1 MPEPFEPLGVWPPP
15 GAAPP
20 GAAAAGADGAGAAT
34 AAPPVPMPFQVL
46 LDEAM
51 RRARRHLRTIY
62 LPISVPV
69 AAITAGIAALQAVW
83 LGPEAMSGTDP
94 WQSIA
99 RSCSFVLVALPL
111 GVVMGLLY
119 AAMVVAAVDAVAGR
133 GVDIRRALRFVV
145 RPGVLGAQLLVLVCM
160 VGALVCCVVP
170 AFYVVPLLSLALPAM
185 AEEGVTGAAALRRSA
200 ELTQHNPQRRWLTSP
215 IVKILALF
223 AVVMIISYL
232 ASLVLVMPVTIL
244 QWLTLMRKVAAGQ
257 DIQRSMS
264 GILWMQVPLRCL
276 SSFVTSAVYLYS
288 SFAIALMFFDLR
300 ARREG
305 DDLRRAIA
313 GMTGAA
319 PEPPPPALLPPLAPP
334 PLVPGSPGSPR
345 PSAAPDSP
353 APPRWPPEGQGG
365 QTQ

>member
-1 MPEPFEPLGVWPPP
+1 MPEPSE
-15 GAAPP
+15 PP
-20 GAAAAGADGAGAAT
+20 GAAAAGAGGAA
-34 AAPPVPMPFQVL
+34 AAAPPPVPMPFQVL

-51 RRARRHLRTIY
+51 RRARRQLRAIY
-62 LPISVPV
+62 LPIALPV
-69 AAITAGIAALQAVW
+69 AAITAGIAALQALW

-111 GVVMGLLY
+111 GLVMGLLY

-145 RPGVLGAQLLVLVCM
+145 RPGVLGAQLLVLLCM
-160 VGALVCCVVP
+160 LGALLCCVVP
-170 AFYVVPLLSLALPAM
+170 AFYVVPLLSLTLPAM
-185 AEEGVTGAAALRRSA
+185 AEEGVSGTAALRRSA
-200 ELTQHNPQRRWLTSP
+200 ELTQHNPQRRLLTSP

-223 AVVMIISYL
+223 AVVMVISYL
-232 ASLVLVMPVTIL
+232 VSLVLVMPVTIL
-244 QWLTLMRKVAAGQ
+244 QWLTLMRKVAAGE

-264 GILWMQVPLRCL
+264 GLLWLQVPLRCL

-313 GMTGAA
+313 GMTGGV
-319 PEPPPPALLPPLAPP
+319 PEPPPPTPPPPTPLPPLAP
-334 PLVPGSPGSPR
+334 PLVPGSPG
-345 PSAAPDSP
+345 PSSSPDSP
-353 APPRWPPEGQGG
+353 PPPPPRWPPEGQGG
-365 QTQ
+365 QAQ